1 MPEEKIFMQEGG
13 VTVTSTR
20 FSLGKKTYGM
30 ANISSVSVERET
42 RSEVGPIILI
52 GIGMFVVIG
61 LYHFIGMIVFGL
73 DVRFIVDLMN
83 ALVREFSSLRI
94 LLIWSIVFLFSG
106 IIWLLL
112 SRDRYVIY
120 LDTISGTRKALSDPN
135 GLFVA
140 QIARALGEA
149 IVYRG

>member
-1 MPEEKIFMQEGG
+1 MTEETIFMQEGG

-20 FSLGKKTYGM
+20 FSLGKNTYGM
-30 ANISSVSVERET
+30 ANISSVSVKRKT
-42 RSEVGPIILI
+42 RSQVGPLILI
-52 GIGMFVVIG
+52 GIGMFFAIRLYYFLDAGLFLLDSSPSENIG
-61 LYHFIGMIVFGL
+61 LVNASLWSVAASIV
-73 DVRFIVDLMN
+73 
-83 ALVREFSSLRI
+83 
-94 LLIWSIVFLFSG
+94 WSILFLFSG

-140 QIARALGEA
+140 QVVSALNEA
-149 IVYRG
+149 IVYKG